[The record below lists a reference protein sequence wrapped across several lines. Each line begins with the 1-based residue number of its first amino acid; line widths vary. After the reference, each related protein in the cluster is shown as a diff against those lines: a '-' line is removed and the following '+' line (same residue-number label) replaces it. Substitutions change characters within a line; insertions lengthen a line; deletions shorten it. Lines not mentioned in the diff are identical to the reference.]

1 MEQNQNSKES
11 SYELLK
17 TERYLWM
24 ARAFSVVSVL
34 SLVANILLLVAL
46 ISLQPLTRIQP
57 FMLNIQ
63 DKDQQVIDISRTDF
77 QKLDLKKLEEAYIR
91 QYITSRYT
99 VGSDI
104 DELKRRWGIGG
115 IVNRMSS
122 MGVYGAFESS
132 EAYKYLPLAESGMTR
147 SIVIESVN
155 PSGNQWVVIFRT
167 STMQKG
173 ASEPVTQTLKAIVT
187 VGFEPTRTTWEYRLE
202 NPLGFQIKTYKV
214 EDALSGR

>member
-1 MEQNQNSKES
+1 MEQESKES

-24 ARAFSVVSVL
+24 ARAFAVVSVL
-34 SLVANILLLVAL
+34 SLVANVLLLVAL
-46 ISLQPLTRIQP
+46 VSLQPLTRMQP

-63 DKDQQVIDISRTDF
+63 DKDQQVIEIERPNLA
-77 QKLDLKKLEEAYIR
+77 KLDMKKLEESYIR
-91 QYITSRYT
+91 QYIVSRYT

-122 MGVYGAFESS
+122 MGVYGAFESNES
-132 EAYKYLPLAESGMTR
+132 YKYLPLAENDGMTR

-155 PSGNQWVVIFRT
+155 QTGNQWVVIFRT
-167 STMQKG
+167 STMQG
-173 ASEPVTQTLKAIVT
+173 GVSEPIVQTLKATVT

-214 EDALSGR
+214 EDAPLGR

>member
-1 MEQNQNSKES
+1 MEQESKES

-24 ARAFSVVSVL
+24 ARAFAVVSVL
-34 SLVANILLLVAL
+34 SLVANVLLLVAL
-46 ISLQPLTRIQP
+46 VSLQPLTRMQP

-63 DKDQQVIDISRTDF
+63 DKDQQVIEIERPNLA
-77 QKLDLKKLEEAYIR
+77 KLDMKKLEESYIR
-91 QYITSRYT
+91 QYIVSRYT

-122 MGVYGAFESS
+122 MGVYGAFESNES
-132 EAYKYLPLAESGMTR
+132 YKYLPLAENDGMTR

-155 PSGNQWVVIFRT
+155 Q
-167 STMQKG
+167 
-173 ASEPVTQTLKAIVT
+173 
-187 VGFEPTRTTWEYRLE
+187 
-202 NPLGFQIKTYKV
+202 
-214 EDALSGR
+214 LSKL